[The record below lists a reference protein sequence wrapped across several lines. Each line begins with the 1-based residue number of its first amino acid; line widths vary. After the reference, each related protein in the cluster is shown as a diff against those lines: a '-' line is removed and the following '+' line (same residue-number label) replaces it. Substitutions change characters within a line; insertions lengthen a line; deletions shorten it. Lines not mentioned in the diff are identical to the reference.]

1 MESEDSDEMAED
13 EELLVTV
20 EPEAESSGQS
30 IEPKGEDKKENRSSL
45 LELVLNFFESFL
57 NFFIKKS

>member
-20 EPEAESSGQS
+20 EPKAESSGQS
-30 IEPKGEDKKENRSSL
+30 IEPKEEDKKENRSSL
-45 LELVLNFFESFL
+45 LELVLK
-57 NFFIKKS
+57 FFIKKA